1 MEDVVNVFLCRDV
14 IDIKASMA
22 EYADSQRHFTD
33 DVKINRH
40 KRTVVVN
47 GKWVTKF
54 VSNAAFLDGMCIR
67 EITISTR
74 LSTGGDL
81 DQLKH
86 MLDTARQGRVA
97 FKNNVNKQSR
107 E

>member
-14 IDIKASMA
+14 IDIKASMV
-22 EYADSQRHFTD
+22 EYADSQRYFTD

-40 KRTVVVN
+40 KKTVTVN

-54 VSNAAFLDGMCIR
+54 ISNSAFLDGMCIR

-74 LSTGGDL
+74 FSTGGDL

-86 MLDTARQGRVA
+86 ILFIARQGRVA
-97 FKNNVNKQSR
+97 FDNYVIRKAQG
-107 E
+107 